1 MKVHCPICVED
12 TEIVTISEPE
22 EMEIRGEKIVVEM
35 KYYRCEECGEEF
47 HIVTKDDDPFAAAY
61 REYRRRKGWVQPE
74 EIKAFREKLGLTQ
87 GQFSDLLGI
96 GIATLNRY
104 ENGAL
109 QTDSNNQLLRLC
121 IEDPDNLIQ
130 LMDAHPEALAEPERE
145 RLITIIKEKKNQNNL
160 LIQALVEQ
168 YCSYPPGI
176 NNGGKLF
183 DFNKFS
189 EVVKFFCRGKGVFKS
204 KLLKELFY
212 TDFKHY
218 KEYGT
223 SITGACYKH
232 LDFGPVPDYYE
243 TWLAANIDWFNS
255 LRSEERDF
263 QTYTGEV
270 LISDEEPDFSLFTQE
285 EQETLFFVQNQFKD
299 MTSRS
304 IEDFSHQETGYI
316 QTKDKQTIPYTF
328 AKDLQI

>member
-1 MKVHCPICVED
+1 M
-12 TEIVTISEPE
+12 E
-22 EMEIRGEKIVVEM
+22 EMEIRGETIPVE
-35 KYYRCEECGEEF
+35 RTFFHCESCGEEF
-47 HIVTKDDDPFAAAY
+47 EIATEDYDPFAAAY

-130 LMDAHPEALAEPERE
+130 LMDAHPEALAEPDRE
-145 RLITIIKEKKNQNNL
+145 CLITTIKEKKNQNNL

-243 TWLAANIDWFNS
+243 TWLAANIDWFGS
-255 LRSEERDF
+255 IRSEERDF

-270 LISDEEPDFSLFTQE
+270 LISGKEPDFSLFTQE
-285 EQETLFFVQNQFKD
+285 EQETLFFVHNRFKGL
-299 MTSRS
+299 TSRA
-304 IEDFSHQETGYI
+304 IEEFSHQETGYI
-316 QTKDKQTIPYTF
+316 QTKDKQIIPYSF

>member
-109 QTDSNNQLLRLC
+109 QTDANNQLLSLC

-232 LDFGPVPDYYE
+232 LDFGPVPDY
-243 TWLAANIDWFNS
+243 
-255 LRSEERDF
+255 
-263 QTYTGEV
+263 
-270 LISDEEPDFSLFTQE
+270 
-285 EQETLFFVQNQFKD
+285 
-299 MTSRS
+299 
-304 IEDFSHQETGYI
+304 
-316 QTKDKQTIPYTF
+316 
-328 AKDLQI
+328 